1 MSDVAEP
8 EVAAPVEPVST
19 PVAESAPS
27 LIAQGD
33 AGNAADTS
41 WMSGIDQEY
50 MGSQTVSTAKTANDL
65 AKQVYN
71 LEKVMGKP
79 KIELPQENWTP
90 EQYNDFY
97 NKTGRPESAEGYNL
111 DGMPEQFSFTDE
123 DKSSLLSSLHEL
135 GLNNKQA
142 NAVMKSIADREV
154 GLSESVDAK
163 FTETQNA
170 AVENL
175 KSEWGD
181 QFENKLKLASATL
194 SNVTDPDSAESLKEM
209 AGNNPAFIKMLADL
223 GDKMLTEDSA
233 FQGSMSSNAFTSP
246 VAAQGEISQ
255 LKSDP
260 LFLQQLQNKM
270 DPGHKTALARWTT
283 LHNQAHP
290 E

>member
-1 MSDVAEP
+1 MSEVAEQTT
-8 EVAAPVEPVST
+8 VEPTVET
-19 PVAESAPS
+19 AVETQAQPS
-27 LIAQGD
+27 LISQGD
-33 AGNAADTS
+33 AGNAADTD
-41 WMSGIDQEY
+41 WMKGIDQEY

-79 KIELPQENWTP
+79 KIELPQEGWTDA
-90 EQYNDFY
+90 QYNDFY
-97 NKTGRPESAEGYNL
+97 NKTGRPESAEGYSL
-111 DGMPEQFSFTDE
+111 DGLPEQFTFTDE
-123 DKSSLLSSLHEL
+123 DKSSLLTSLHEQ

-163 FTETQNA
+163 FNETHET
-170 AVENL
+170 AVNQLKEN
-175 KSEWGD
+175 WGD

-194 SNVTDPDSAESLKEM
+194 SNVTDPDSAEQLKEM

-223 GDKMLTEDSA
+223 GDKMLAEDSA

-246 VAAQGEISQ
+246 VAAQGEITQ
-255 LKSDP
+255 LKGDP
-260 LFLQQLQNKM
+260 LFLQQLQNNM
-270 DPGHKTALARWTT
+270 DPGHKTALARWTN
-283 LHNQAHP
+283 LHAQAFP